1 MFYQGLY
8 CSKNFP
14 LPEKTGKTLK
24 FKFSMNRMCT
34 LDTFAT
40 LHALYKTSSTFWQIK
55 WLNYFF

>member
-24 FKFSMNRMCT
+24 FKFSMNRICT

-40 LHALYKTSSTFWQIK
+40 LHALYKTSSTFW
-55 WLNYFF
+55 